1 MGASFRAEALKL
13 SRRPAVWVLAGVWF
27 ALVVLFGYVLT
38 YLVFANPPE
47 SSFPPG
53 TNPQDFIEVLFPENL
68 LSNVLSGFPSTGGGP
83 VALILGALA
92 LGSEYGWG
100 TFKTA
105 FTQRPGRLA
114 VFFGKILVL
123 AATVAVFVLLAF
135 GAGAVSSY
143 AIARLEGVAVA
154 WPSLGDTLRA
164 LGCGFLIS
172 AVWTSLG
179 AFLATLFRG
188 TPLAIGLGL
197 VYALLLEGIAATLLA
212 ANESL
217 EPVLK
222 LLLNENSY
230 ALINS
235 FGSTSGAGLGG
246 PQSIVEPERA
256 AITLA
261 AYALVFVLVSALLL
275 RRRDVA

>member
-13 SRRPAVWVLAGVWF
+13 GRRPAVWVLAAVWF

-38 YLVFANPPE
+38 YLVFASPPE
-47 SSFPPG
+47 GSFPPG
-53 TNPQDFIEVLFPENL
+53 TDPRDFIAVLFPENL
-68 LSNVLSGFPSTGGGP
+68 LSNVLSGFPSTGGP

-92 LGSEYGWG
+92 LGSEHGWG

-114 VFFGKILVL
+114 VFFGKILL
-123 AATVAVFVLLAF
+123 LATVVAALVLLAF
-135 GAGAVSSY
+135 GAGAISSY
-143 AIARLEGVAVA
+143 AIARLEGVAVE
-154 WPSLGDTLRA
+154 WPPPGETLRA

-212 ANESL
+212 ANERFEL
-217 EPVLK
+217 ALK
-222 LLLNENSY
+222 FLFNENSY

-235 FGSTSGAGLGG
+235 FGPAPKGLGV
-246 PQSIVEPERA
+246 PQSVVEPERA
-256 AITLA
+256 ALTLS
-261 AYALVFVLVSALLL
+261 AYTLIFVLLSALLL

>member
-1 MGASFRAEALKL
+1 VGASFRAEALKL
-13 SRRPAVWVLAGVWF
+13 GRRPAVWVLAAVWF
-27 ALVVLFGYVLT
+27 VLVVLFGYVLT

-47 SSFPPG
+47 GSFPPG
-53 TNPQDFIEVLFPENL
+53 TDPRDFIAALFPENL

-114 VFFGKILVL
+114 VFFGKILLL
-123 AATVAVFVLLAF
+123 AAAVAALVLLAF
-135 GAGAVSSY
+135 GAGAISSY
-143 AIARLEGVAVA
+143 AIARLEGVAVE
-154 WPSLGDTLRA
+154 WPPPGETLRA

-212 ANESL
+212 ANERFK
-217 EPVLK
+217 PALK
-222 LLLNENSY
+222 FLFNENSY

-235 FGSTSGAGLGG
+235 FGPASGGLGV
-246 PQSIVEPERA
+246 PQSTVEPERA

-261 AYALVFVLVSALLL
+261 AYTLIFVLLSALLL

>member
-13 SRRPAVWVLAGVWF
+13 GRRPAVWVLAAVWF

-38 YLVFANPPE
+38 YLVFASPPE
-47 SSFPPG
+47 GSFPPG
-53 TNPQDFIEVLFPENL
+53 TDPRDFIAVLFPENL
-68 LSNVLSGFPSTGGGP
+68 LSNVLSGFPSTGGP

-92 LGSEYGWG
+92 LGSEHGWG

-105 FTQRPGRLA
+105 FPQRPGRLA
-114 VFFGKILVL
+114 VFFGKLL
-123 AATVAVFVLLAF
+123 LLATVVAALVLLAF
-135 GAGAVSSY
+135 GAGAISSY
-143 AIARLEGVAVA
+143 AIARLEGVAVE
-154 WPSLGDTLRA
+154 WPPPGETLRA

-212 ANESL
+212 ANERFEL
-217 EPVLK
+217 ALK
-222 LLLNENSY
+222 FLFNENSY

-235 FGSTSGAGLGG
+235 FGPAPKGLGV
-246 PQSIVEPERA
+246 PQSVVEPERA
-256 AITLA
+256 ALTLS
-261 AYALVFVLVSALLL
+261 AYTLIFVLLSALLL

>member
-1 MGASFRAEALKL
+1 VGASFRAEALKL
-13 SRRPAVWVLAGVWF
+13 GRRPAVWVLAAVWF
-27 ALVVLFGYVLT
+27 VLVVLFGYVLT

-47 SSFPPG
+47 GSFPPG
-53 TNPQDFIEVLFPENL
+53 TDPRDFIAALFPENL

-114 VFFGKILVL
+114 VFFGKILLL
-123 AATVAVFVLLAF
+123 AAAVAALVLLAF
-135 GAGAVSSY
+135 GAGAISSY
-143 AIARLEGVAVA
+143 AIARLEGVAVE
-154 WPSLGDTLRA
+154 WPPPGETLRA

-212 ANESL
+212 ANERFK
-217 EPVLK
+217 PALK
-222 LLLNENSY
+222 FLFNENSY

-235 FGSTSGAGLGG
+235 FGPASGGLGA
-246 PQSIVEPERA
+246 PQSTVEPERA

-261 AYALVFVLVSALLL
+261 AYTLIFVLLSALLL

>member
-1 MGASFRAEALKL
+1 MLASLGAEWLKL
-13 SRRPAVWVLAGVWF
+13 RKRPALWILAAVWF

-38 YLVFANPPE
+38 YLIFANPPE
-47 SSFPPG
+47 GSFPPG
-53 TNPQDFIEVLFPENL
+53 TNPRDFIEVLFPENL

-83 VALILGALA
+83 IALILGALA
-92 LGSEYGWG
+92 FGSEYGWG

-114 VFFGKILVL
+114 VFSGKILVL
-123 AATVAVFVLLAF
+123 AVVVAGFVLLAF
-135 GAGAVSSY
+135 VAGALSSY
-143 AIARLEGVAVA
+143 SIARLEGVEAE
-154 WPSLGDTLRA
+154 WPDPGDTLRA

-172 AVWTSLG
+172 AVWTSFG

-197 VYALLLEGIAATLLA
+197 VYALLLEGVAATLLA
-212 ANESL
+212 ANEDF
-217 EPVLK
+217 EPALK
-222 LLLNENSY
+222 FLFNENSY

-235 FGSTSGAGLGG
+235 FGSTPEGLGV

-261 AYALVFVLVSALLL
+261 AYALAFVLIPALLL
-275 RRRDVA
+275 RHRDVA